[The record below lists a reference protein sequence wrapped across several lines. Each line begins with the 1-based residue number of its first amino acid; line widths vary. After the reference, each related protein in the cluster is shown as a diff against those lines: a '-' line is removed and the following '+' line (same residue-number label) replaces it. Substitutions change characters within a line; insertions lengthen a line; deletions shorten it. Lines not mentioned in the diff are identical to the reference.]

1 MSIEL
6 SEHGVKQSI
15 IWIEAIIDAHMNS
28 IAIDAL
34 HNESTRV
41 VLKSLLTF
49 ISDLQEPLIMV
60 ENIMSMSLHI
70 SRMSAQIPFNPYNNK
85 NITIDTMI
93 ENKMKHSKSNN
104 NNNNN
109 NGINNDDHSNNTGQI
124 SYYYSKGEIVYTVEK
139 LII

>member
-41 VLKSLLTF
+41 ILKSLLTF
-49 ISDLQEPLIMV
+49 ISDLQEPLIMA

-70 SRMSAQIPFNPYNNK
+70 SRMSAQIPYNPYNNK
-85 NITIDTMI
+85 NITIDSMI
-93 ENKMKHSKSNN
+93 ESNMKNSKSNN

-109 NGINNDDHSNNTGQI
+109 SNSINNDNHSNNTGQI
-124 SYYYSKGEIVYTVEK
+124 SYYSKGEIVYTVEK